1 MDNLK
6 VLQDKF
12 YSLNDPTKEDINLFK
27 SIFNMKLANEKN
39 ELIISELNR
48 MMRAVEA
55 LELCVPH
62 G

>member
-1 MDNLK
+1 
-6 VLQDKF
+6 
-12 YSLNDPTKEDINLFK
+12 
-27 SIFNMKLANEKN
+27 MKLANEKN